1 MNSTVV
7 LNFCVT
13 LLRWNISELLRTCSY
28 NEEYASV
35 IKKQLRYKT
44 YQICKQFQ
52 LKMPVVPLCMFFNS
66 CINNYFTYHAVFMF
80 LCLISLCHDQYFKP
94 ALGLRLRLKQN
105 ITSKIDANTSGIIV
119 LYSLLT
125 LIYTNSFQFTYAGF

>member
-1 MNSTVV
+1 
-7 LNFCVT
+7 
-13 LLRWNISELLRTCSY
+13 
-28 NEEYASV
+28 
-35 IKKQLRYKT
+35 
-44 YQICKQFQ
+44 
-52 LKMPVVPLCMFFNS
+52 
-66 CINNYFTYHAVFMF
+66 MF

-125 LIYTNSFQFTYAGF
+125 LIYTNSFQFTYAGFSIRPEMKKMRFNILLLFNTFFGVAV